1 LDEGALVKTI
11 RQCVHDYIRVQI
23 ADPSS
28 GAVWERD
35 TPTSLAG
42 FRDMVINLAHEERC
56 APINIDYDWDA
67 ARRRTI
73 LSMLLVG
80 GARLVFRLNP
90 EKEYPD
96 ALLGAEHAS
105 FDQGFSAGVHAA
117 ASMALR
123 AYHDQSDVRFRDLSD
138 AMLLRL
144 FKWQENE
151 GVVYRSKLPESWVG
165 MGDEVK
171 P

>member
-1 LDEGALVKTI
+1 MKTI
-11 RQCVHDYIRVQI
+11 RECVHDYIRVQI

-28 GAVWERD
+28 NTVWERD
-35 TPTSLAG
+35 APTHMAG

-56 APINIDYDWDA
+56 APINIDYGWDTS
-67 ARRRTI
+67 RRRAV
-73 LSMLLVG
+73 LSILLVG
-80 GARLVFRLNP
+80 GARLAFRLNV

-96 ALLGAEHAS
+96 ALHGAEHAA
-105 FDQGFSAGVHAA
+105 FDQGFSAGLHAA
-117 ASMALR
+117 AGMALR

-151 GVVYRSKLPESWVG
+151 GVVYRSKVPDSWVEMDVEG
-165 MGDEVK
+165 AS
-171 P
+171 